1 MDNKTTRLVTNRQII
16 PEHLEFEDL
25 LSSLFEELAKVPFA
39 GLDLEIARALEMIG
53 HFFGAD
59 CCGLL
64 EVLPDR
70 RQIQV
75 VNLSRRELS
84 EASASATDVVT
95 RSRWLYHRMVE
106 KGEPVVFS
114 SLESLPSEVNG
125 ERASWERS
133 GIGAMLMLPLG
144 NEGRVAHLIGIWSNG
159 RGQEWPASCSR
170 RLRLL
175 GEILARDL
183 IHRRDREALLRSKQ
197 DLAEAYSEIQE
208 SREQR
213 QSESQP
219 LPEERG
225 SWNEFRDIVGA
236 SDALNYVLF
245 KLQQVAGTKTT
256 VLLTGETGTGKGLFA
271 RALHEASDRKAKP
284 FVNVNC
290 AGLPANLIESELF
303 GREKG
308 ACTGSTAR
316 QIGRFELADGGTIF
330 LDEIGE
336 LPLDLQSKL
345 LRVIESGEFER
356 LGSPRTVKVD
366 VRIVACTNR
375 NLEQEVKEG
384 QFRKD
389 LFYRLNVFPITI
401 PPLRERKQDIRLL
414 VKFYVEKFG
423 RMLGKGVKEVPES
436 IMRAFEN
443 YSWPGNVRELINIIE
458 RAVIT
463 SDGSELRLTE
473 KIDPGASDPEPGE
486 LPKGFKETGKK
497 ELVEMEREHI
507 LTTLGK
513 IGWIIEGHNGAARI
527 LGINPST
534 LRSRMKKLGITR
546 PATF

>member
-1 MDNKTTRLVTNRQII
+1 MGSETTCLEANGEII
-16 PEHLEFEDL
+16 SGRLEFEDL
-25 LSSLFEELAKVPFA
+25 LSSLFEGLAKVPFA
-39 GLDLEIARALEMIG
+39 GLDLEIVRALELIR

-64 EVLPDR
+64 EVLPDL

-75 VNLSRRELS
+75 VNLSRGELS
-84 EASASATDVVT
+84 KSSAFETDIVT
-95 RSRWLYHRMVE
+95 RSRWLYHRLVE

-114 SLESLPSEVNG
+114 SPESLPPEGNG
-125 ERASWERS
+125 ERASWEKS
-133 GIGAMLMLPLG
+133 GIRAMLMLPLG
-144 NEGRVAHLIGIWSNG
+144 IEGRVAHLIGLWNHG
-159 RGQEWPASCSR
+159 RGQEWPASCTR

-175 GEILARDL
+175 GEILARAL

-197 DLAEAYSEIQE
+197 ELTEAYSEIQKSRGQREPE
-208 SREQR
+208 SK
-213 QSESQP
+213 P
-219 LPEERG
+219 LPEEIG
-225 SWNEFRDIVGA
+225 LWNEFRDIVGA

-245 KLQQVAGTKTT
+245 KVQQVAGTKTT
-256 VLLTGETGTGKGLFA
+256 VLLMGETGTGKGLFA
-271 RALHEASDRKAKP
+271 RALHEASDRKEKP

-308 ACTGSTAR
+308 AFTGSTAR

-336 LPLDLQSKL
+336 LPPDLQSKL
-345 LRVIESGEFER
+345 LKVIESGEFER

-423 RMLGKGVKEVPES
+423 RMLGRGIKEVPES

-463 SDGSELRLTE
+463 SEGSELRLSE
-473 KIDPGASDPEPGE
+473 KIDPGVSDPEPGE
-486 LPKGFKETGKK
+486 LSKGFKETGKK

-546 PATF
+546 PATI

>member
-1 MDNKTTRLVTNRQII
+1 
-16 PEHLEFEDL
+16 
-25 LSSLFEELAKVPFA
+25 
-39 GLDLEIARALEMIG
+39 
-53 HFFGAD
+53 
-59 CCGLL
+59 
-64 EVLPDR
+64 
-70 RQIQV
+70 
-75 VNLSRRELS
+75 
-84 EASASATDVVT
+84 
-95 RSRWLYHRMVE
+95 
-106 KGEPVVFS
+106 
-114 SLESLPSEVNG
+114 
-125 ERASWERS
+125 
-133 GIGAMLMLPLG
+133 
-144 NEGRVAHLIGIWSNG
+144 VAYLIGLWSNG
-159 RGQEWPASCSR
+159 RGQEWPVSCCR

-175 GEILARDL
+175 GEILARAL
-183 IHRRDREALLRSKQ
+183 IHRRDREALLRSRQ
-197 DLAEAYSEIQE
+197 ELAMAYSEIQKPGGQRE
-208 SREQR
+208 SGGK
-213 QSESQP
+213 P
-219 LPEERG
+219 VPEETG
-225 SWNEFRDIVGA
+225 SGSEFGDIIGK

-245 KLQQVAGTKTT
+245 KVRQVAKTKTT
-256 VLLTGETGTGKGLFA
+256 VLLTGETGTGKDLFA
-271 RALHEASDRKAKP
+271 RALHEASDRKEKP

-308 ACTGSTAR
+308 AFTGSTAR

-345 LRVIESGEFER
+345 LKVIESEEFER

-366 VRIVACTNR
+366 VRVVACTNC
-375 NLEQEVKEG
+375 NLEQQVKNG
-384 QFRKD
+384 RFRKD

-414 VKFYVEKFG
+414 VKFYVEKFS
-423 RMLGKGVKEVPES
+423 RMLGKGIKEVPES

-473 KIDPGASDPEPGE
+473 KINPDASGPEPAA
-486 LPKGFKETGKK
+486 LPGGFKETGEK

-513 IGWIIEGHNGAARI
+513 IGWIIEGHHGAARI
-527 LGINPST
+527 LGIHPST

-546 PATF
+546 PATI